1 MNDESANFFVRI
13 DSFQYAQKRVDD
25 CRLEQIEETETERQ
39 SCWPTNLLGMDGGK
53 KAVVGPYVCT
63 KHKCFCW
70 KGGCRKKKVF
80 AANTVNSKMV
90 LRRQR
95 KEHPGSWTQDSGNH
109 PTHMHLGGLLWFPL
123 WSFLPHPPF
132 SWPFFHTA
140 ATCQLSPLNLTIPT
154 VTILHEAS
162 SRWSGN
168 LDSSFSFFLCNYI
181 YFRLVVLFCFVGS
194 NLNSLNP
201 IASTSFFFLLFLF
214 SRAKK
219 AKSDSVG
226 HTRKMTGKTNIFNP
240 PTTHTHPPSF
250 LSSPPS
256 FFPPPPLP
264 LSLFQIQIVEP
275 YHEVS
280 NFGFTVWSNFGG
292 F

>member
-95 KEHPGSWTQDSGNH
+95 KEHPGS
-109 PTHMHLGGLLWFPL
+109 
-123 WSFLPHPPF
+123 
-132 SWPFFHTA
+132 
-140 ATCQLSPLNLTIPT
+140 
-154 VTILHEAS
+154 
-162 SRWSGN
+162 
-168 LDSSFSFFLCNYI
+168 
-181 YFRLVVLFCFVGS
+181 
-194 NLNSLNP
+194 
-201 IASTSFFFLLFLF
+201 
-214 SRAKK
+214 
-219 AKSDSVG
+219 
-226 HTRKMTGKTNIFNP
+226 
-240 PTTHTHPPSF
+240 
-250 LSSPPS
+250 
-256 FFPPPPLP
+256 
-264 LSLFQIQIVEP
+264 
-275 YHEVS
+275 
-280 NFGFTVWSNFGG
+280 
-292 F
+292 